1 MADCKIDITNS
12 DPKWIA
18 RQLRKC
24 ADQHDGGQRWKLV
37 LAFIAGMITLAAMD
51 YGDVWLCV
59 GDCPARPVVALPPAR
74 TTGDDQ

>member
-1 MADCKIDITNS
+1 MADCKIDLTDS

-18 RQLRKC
+18 HQLRKA
-24 ADQHDGGQRWKLV
+24 ADNFDGGQRWKLV

-51 YGDVWLCV
+51 YGDVWFCV
-59 GDCPARPVVALPPAR
+59 GDCPSRPVAALPPAP

>member
-1 MADCKIDITNS
+1 MANCKIDLTDS

-18 RQLRKC
+18 RQLRKQ
-24 ADQHDGGQRWKLV
+24 ADHFDGGQRWKLA
-37 LAFIAGMITLAAMD
+37 LAFIAGMITLASMD

-59 GDCPARPVVALPPAR
+59 GDCPSRPVDALPPAP